1 MNSKNFEDTLDSLEH
16 GYEIYMNLINNLAG
30 ILDGAS
36 EILSEEDYSDFK
48 ELLKDKLLE
57 DL

>member
-1 MNSKNFEDTLDSLEH
+1 MNSKNFEDTIDSLEH
-16 GYEIYMNLINNLAG
+16 GYERYMNLINNLAG